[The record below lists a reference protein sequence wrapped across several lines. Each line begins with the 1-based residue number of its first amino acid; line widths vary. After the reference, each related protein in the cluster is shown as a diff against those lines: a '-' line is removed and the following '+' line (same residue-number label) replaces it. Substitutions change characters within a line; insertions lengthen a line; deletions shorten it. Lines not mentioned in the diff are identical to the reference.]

1 MTCRSASRVDRVD
14 RRGPNGAKLK
24 APAVV
29 ERSCAY
35 DEFLKE
41 EEGQTL
47 RRKER
52 WDAGL
57 VFFFA
62 GWEECG
68 WQGVQLGR

>member
-1 MTCRSASRVDRVD
+1 M
-14 RRGPNGAKLK
+14 
-24 APAVV
+24 V